1 MMKISNF
8 LRLTQLLNLL
18 SEFIKFW
25 SLKKKKKFLVSWLST
40 IAISTLFLTRIS
52 TKSLH
57 EIPEQ
62 VLSDPFPNPVNL

>member
-25 SLKKKKKFLVSWLST
+25 SLKKKKILVSWLST

-57 EIPEQ
+57 EVPEQ